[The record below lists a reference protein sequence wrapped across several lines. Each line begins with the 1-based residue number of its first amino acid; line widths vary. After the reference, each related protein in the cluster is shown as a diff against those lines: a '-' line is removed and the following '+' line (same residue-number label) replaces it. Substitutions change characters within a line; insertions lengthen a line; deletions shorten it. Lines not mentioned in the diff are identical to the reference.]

1 MVSIAA
7 IGFCCIDSYQ
17 NLDLSYPTG
26 NGIDCIA
33 ICAAGGS
40 EVRRSAR

>member
-7 IGFCCIDSYQ
+7 IGFCCIDSNQ

-26 NGIDCIA
+26 NGID
-33 ICAAGGS
+33 
-40 EVRRSAR
+40 